1 MILKKT
7 VFFLLLFVVAATDI
21 NGQNEV
27 TKADVITCAQK
38 YEKYVLKKQGQINF
52 WYEKLIFKGAKN
64 KGYDDF
70 SISLIPASY
79 NFFKCKK
86 GKLKKTLNNVCEGN
100 KKDLKYINN
109 VISIFDGKEKKDK
122 NVLNKILHEQH
133 VNSLTLSKNINKSL
147 LMENPKE
154 FKKLINQG
162 KVKLEE
168 YYHFVALNLLIT
180 YLLELKNSI

>member
-1 MILKKT
+1 MTLKKT
-7 VFFLLLFVVAATDI
+7 VFFLLLFVVAAADI
-21 NGQNEV
+21 NGQNKV
-27 TKADVITCAQK
+27 TKMNIINHTQNYQKDVF
-38 YEKYVLKKQGQINF
+38 KKLGQINF
-52 WYEKLIFKGAKN
+52 WAEWIIFKGAKRN
-64 KGYDDF
+64 GYDNF

-86 GKLKKTLNNVCEGN
+86 GKLKKTLDKVCEGSEQ
-100 KKDLKYINN
+100 DLKYINK
-109 VISIFDGKEKKDK
+109 VISIFDEKEKKDK
-122 NVLNKILHEQH
+122 NVLNRILHEQH
-133 VNSLTLSKNINKSL
+133 VRKLTLSKKINKSL

-154 FKKLINQG
+154 FKKFVDQG